1 LILSK
6 PNHIKIYGH
15 RGARGVLPENT
26 LDSFQYLFDNDIKAY
41 ETDILISKDLVPVI
55 THDFRLSPSM
65 TKDSEGNWLEDEDI
79 KIIDLTYD
87 QISKYEVG
95 SLNKLTKY
103 GRRFLNQKKLPNQ
116 KIPKLNQL
124 LDLTTQNNISNL
136 IINLEIKSTP
146 VQENLTPSPEVL
158 AKIVIEEVNKSSL
171 IDKIIYSS
179 FDWRVLTEI
188 KNIDPKISRAYLT
201 SELKGKVYD
210 KSPWLDFMPLYDSES
225 RELPRLIKTL
235 GGKAWHPNRKD
246 ISKDM
251 VRISHDEGLPVNVWT
266 VNEEYEMLR
275 MIDYGVDGIITD
287 YPLKLKKLCEKENIT
302 AVLVTHDESLIR
314 YGTRVI
320 RIDSGKIQSDEK
332 VLPWSE

>member
-1 LILSK
+1 MILSK

-65 TKDSEGNWLEDEDI
+65 TKDSEGNWLEDENI

-87 QISKYEVG
+87 QISKFEVG

-116 KIPKLNQL
+116 KIPKLSQL
-124 LDLTTQNNISNL
+124 LDLTTQNNNSNL

-146 VQENLTPSPEVL
+146 VQENLSPPPAML

-179 FDWRVLTEI
+179 FDWRVLREI
-188 KNIDPKISRAYLT
+188 KNYNSEIPRAYLT
-201 SELKGKVYD
+201 QDQRNIYD
-210 KSPWLDFMPLYDSES
+210 QSPWMDFTPLHNNVD
-225 RELPRLIKTL
+225 LPKLIKAH
-235 GGKAWHPNRKD
+235 GGKAWHPYHKNINEKN
-246 ISKDM
+246 IKIAQS
-251 VRISHDEGLPVNVWT
+251 ENLPVNVWT
-266 VNEEYEMLR
+266 VNKEKDMLR
-275 MIDYGVDGIITD
+275 MIDYGVAGIMTD
-287 YPLKLKKLCEKENIT
+287 YPVQLKELCEKKNIN
-302 AVLVTHDESLIR
+302 
-314 YGTRVI
+314 
-320 RIDSGKIQSDEK
+320 
-332 VLPWSE
+332 WF